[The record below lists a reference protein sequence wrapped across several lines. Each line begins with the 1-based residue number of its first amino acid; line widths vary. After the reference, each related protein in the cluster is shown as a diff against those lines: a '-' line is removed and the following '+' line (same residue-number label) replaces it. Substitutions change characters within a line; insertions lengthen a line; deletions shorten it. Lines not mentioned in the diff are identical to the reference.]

1 MGFRVL
7 PRAEADIEAIA
18 DYINADSPFAAR
30 KWLDDLYEHFQRLGH
45 MPGIGV
51 LRSEINL
58 RLRLF
63 PFGSYL
69 VLYHEETHGID
80 VIRVVHGRRDPET
93 WLSS

>member
-18 DYINADSPFAAR
+18 NYINTDSPLAAR
-30 KWLDDLYEHFQRLGH
+30 KWLDDLYEHFHRLGD
-45 MPGIGV
+45 MPGIGA
-51 LRSEINL
+51 LRPEISL

-69 VLYHEETHGID
+69 VLYHEEAHGID

-93 WLSS
+93 WLRS

>member
-1 MGFRVL
+1 MSFRVL

-18 DYINADSPFAAR
+18 NYINADSPLAAR
-30 KWLDDLYEHFQRLGH
+30 KWLDDLYEHVHRLGN

-51 LRSEINL
+51 LRPEISL
-58 RLRLF
+58 RLRLS

-69 VLYHEETHGID
+69 ILYHEHARSID

>member
-1 MGFRVL
+1 MSFRVL
-7 PRAEADIEAIA
+7 PRTEADIEATA
-18 DYINADSPFAAR
+18 NYIYADSPLAAR
-30 KWLDDLYEHFQRLGH
+30 KWLDDLHDHFHRLGD

-51 LRSEINL
+51 LRPEISL

-69 VLYHEETHGID
+69 VLYHEEGHGID
-80 VIRVVHGRRDPET
+80 VIRVVHGRCDPET